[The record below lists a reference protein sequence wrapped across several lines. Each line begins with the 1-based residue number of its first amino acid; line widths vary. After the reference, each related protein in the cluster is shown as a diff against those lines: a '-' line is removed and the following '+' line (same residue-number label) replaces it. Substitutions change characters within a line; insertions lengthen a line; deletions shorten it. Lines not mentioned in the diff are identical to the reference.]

1 MKADFFNKKF
11 NSQNI
16 SHAYLFEC
24 KPSKELNEEIN
35 NLIKK
40 ILCLDKQKNFM
51 FCDLCSSCK
60 SFNGNTNPDF
70 LEIFPDEGSKSKTI
84 TLSALGGGGDAKKK
98 RGVINIMNET
108 ALLSD
113 AKLIKINEAELLS
126 ELAQDHLLKFLE
138 EPPKNSYI
146 FLLSSRPAKL
156 KKTILSRVNRIK
168 IDPSY
173 FENEDIKNKLDPLF
187 YEILFREFDLSS
199 IDEVE
204 IEKLKSIYAE
214 TIDSIEEFN
223 FSKNKVLDLWN
234 DDYLNFRLDILKHS
248 IFQTILIKLQK
259 KDSKSSLSTS
269 LLDEDKLFLF
279 LEETIS
285 FQALLINKVPVNKKI
300 QLNAIFDFIQ

>member
-24 KPSKELNEEIN
+24 KPSEGLNEEIN

-40 ILCLDKQKNFM
+40 ILCVDKQKNFM

-60 SFNGNTNPDF
+60 SFNSNTNPDF
-70 LEIFPDEGSKSKTI
+70 LEIFPDEDLKTKVIGIKTLRGDSKKN
-84 TLSALGGGGDAKKK
+84 
-98 RGVINIMNET
+98 RGIINILSET

-113 AKLIKINEAELLS
+113 AKLIKINEAELLNDQ
-126 ELAQDHLLKFLE
+126 AQDHLLKILE

-146 FLLSSRPAKL
+146 FFLSSRPAIL
-156 KKTILSRVNRIK
+156 KPTILSRVNRIK

-173 FENEDIKNKLDPLF
+173 FENADIKNTLDPLF
-187 YEILFREFDLSS
+187 YEILFREFDPSS

-223 FSKNKVLDLWN
+223 FSKTKVLDLWN
-234 DDYLNFRLDILKHS
+234 DDYLVFRLNILKQN
-248 IFQTILIKLQK
+248 IFNVLSNKLK
-259 KDSKSSLSTS
+259 NSSFKNASAISK
-269 LLDEDKLFLF
+269 LDQEGLFLL
-279 LEETIS
+279 LEEII
-285 FQALLINKVPVNKKI
+285 LLQGLLENKVPLNKKI
-300 QLNAIFDFIQ
+300 QLEAIFDLI